1 MIEFYK
7 IQTWMTTELKLKG
20 LEKEIFAII
29 YGFQTNNQECHC
41 SLSEFAKTTGYSRMN
56 VTRAIN
62 NLVKNGFV
70 QKIEVFINNIK
81 FCKYKTLKEGS
92 NKMLPVVTKC
102 DEGGN
107 KMLLGVVTNCYK
119 GSNKMLP
126 NTIENTIEYTI
137 QDTVKGNIDSY
148 ADTNIKRI
156 DIYANPNI
164 EKVVNIYKTH
174 CGNLVPIN
182 KYYRS
187 NIELKKMIG
196 SYLEQTESNLEYF
209 TRVCDIANRVK
220 KIGDVNVDIKTILR
234 NHESFYN
241 GKYKIVNDDGLF

>member
-1 MIEFYK
+1 MRPEEAAGRYSIPK
-7 IQTWMTTELKLKG
+7 AQPHRRGRIPLPVHCIQ
-20 LEKEIFAII
+20 IFRPWQ
-29 YGFQTNNQECHC
+29 GTPG
-41 SLSEFAKTTGYSRMN
+41 EFASP
-56 VTRAIN
+56 A
-62 NLVKNGFV
+62 
-70 QKIEVFINNIK
+70 
-81 FCKYKTLKEGS
+81 
-92 NKMLPVVTKC
+92 
-102 DEGGN
+102 
-107 KMLLGVVTNCYK
+107 
-119 GSNKMLP
+119 
-126 NTIENTIEYTI
+126 
-137 QDTVKGNIDSY
+137 IDSY